1 MKTSRTLKE
10 NVDTGDE
17 KKVRIGFSS
26 VVLLTTANQ
35 KDIFQIHRRW

>member
-26 VVLLTTANQ
+26 V
-35 KDIFQIHRRW
+35 DFIDYG